1 MKNFFKLLNF
11 ELNRVMK
18 LLIILMGFTFI
29 VQLVGVFVSKN
40 NYLTQ
45 VEMLQQND
53 GSSVS
58 QVLQTIGYFS
68 FDRVVNSLFFIG
80 PIMICV
86 AAILFYVFLIWYRD
100 WFGKNTF
107 VYRLLMLPTERINLF
122 FAKLTTIVLATLS
135 LVGFQLIA
143 IQIEMLVMRW
153 TVPGEY
159 VMEVTLR
166 QLIEFN
172 KILLLIVPNQ
182 FELFMSFYG
191 AGILTVVI
199 LFTAI
204 LLERSYRL
212 KGALIGGTF
221 VVVANLLVIL
231 PLILNETIFHSFL
244 YNGEVLLIILAL
256 GVIVLAGSIWLSKR
270 LLDKKIRV

>member
-18 LLIILMGFTFI
+18 LLISLMVFTLI
-29 VQLVGVFVSKN
+29 VQLIGVFVSKN

-58 QVLQTIGYFS
+58 QVLQSVGYFS

-86 AAILFYVFLIWYRD
+86 AAIMFYIFLIWYRD

-107 VYRLLMLPTERINLF
+107 VYRLLMLPTARINLF
-122 FAKLTTIVLATLS
+122 FAKLTTILLATFS
-135 LVGFQLIA
+135 LVGFQLVA
-143 IQIEMLVMRW
+143 IQIEMLVMKW
-153 TVPGEY
+153 TVPSEY

-166 QLIEFN
+166 QLIE
-172 KILLLIVPNQ
+172 IHPVLSLIAPNQ
-182 FELFMSFYG
+182 FSLFMSLYG
-191 AGILTVVI
+191 VGVLTVII

-204 LLERSYRL
+204 LLREAT
-212 KGALIGGTF
+212 G
-221 VVVANLLVIL
+221 
-231 PLILNETIFHSFL
+231 
-244 YNGEVLLIILAL
+244 
-256 GVIVLAGSIWLSKR
+256 
-270 LLDKKIRV
+270 

>member
-18 LLIILMGFTFI
+18 LLISLMVFTLI
-29 VQLVGVFVSKN
+29 VQLIGVFVSKN

-58 QVLQTIGYFS
+58 QVLQSVGYFS

-86 AAILFYVFLIWYRD
+86 AAIMFYIFLIWYRD

-107 VYRLLMLPTERINLF
+107 VYRLLMLPTARINLF
-122 FAKLTTIVLATLS
+122 FAKLTTILLATFS
-135 LVGFQLIA
+135 LVGFQLVA
-143 IQIEMLVMRW
+143 IQIEMLVMKW
-153 TVPGEY
+153 TVPSEY

-166 QLIEFN
+166 QLIE
-172 KILLLIVPNQ
+172 IHPVLSLIAPNQ
-182 FELFMSFYG
+182 FSLFMSLYG
-191 AGILTVVI
+191 VGVLTVII

-204 LLERSYRL
+204 LLERSYRM
-212 KGALIGGTF
+212 KGVLFGGTF
-221 VVVANLLVIL
+221 VIAANLLVIL
-231 PLILNETIFHSFL
+231 PVILNETVFHSFL
-244 YNGEVLLIILAL
+244 YNGELLLIVLGL
-256 GVIVLAGSIWLSKR
+256 GVIVLASSVWLSKR
-270 LLDKKIRV
+270 LLDEKIRV

>member
-18 LLIILMGFTFI
+18 LLLILMGFTFI

>member
-18 LLIILMGFTFI
+18 LLLILMGFTFI
-29 VQLVGVFVSKN
+29 VQLVGVFVARS
-40 NYLTQ
+40 NYLTHL
-45 VEMLQQND
+45 EMIQQNE

-58 QVLQTIGYFS
+58 QVLQSIGYFS

-86 AAILFYVFLIWYRD
+86 AAIMFYIFLIWYRD

-107 VYRLLMLPTERINLF
+107 VYRLLMLPTARINLF

-143 IQIEMLVMRW
+143 IQIEMLVMKW

-166 QLIEFN
+166 QLIE
-172 KILLLIVPNQ
+172 IHPVLSLIAPNQ
-182 FELFMSFYG
+182 FELFMSLYG
-191 AGILTVVI
+191 AGILTVII

-204 LLERSYRL
+204 LLERSYRM
-212 KGALIGGTF
+212 KGVLFGGTF
-221 VVVANLLVIL
+221 VVAVNLLVIL
-231 PLILNETIFHSFL
+231 PLILNQTIFDSFL

-256 GVIVLAGSIWLSKR
+256 GVIVLVGSIWLSKR
-270 LLDKKIRV
+270 LLDEKIRV